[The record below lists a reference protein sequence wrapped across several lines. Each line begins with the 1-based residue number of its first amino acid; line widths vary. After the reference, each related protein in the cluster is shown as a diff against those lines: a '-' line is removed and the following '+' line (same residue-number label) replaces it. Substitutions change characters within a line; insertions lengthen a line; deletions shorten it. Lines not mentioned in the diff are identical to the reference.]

1 MEALVIAPATVPRG
15 IFLVSATGFVAV
27 AVLIVLG
34 AADAVDGAVR
44 EAMLAWASPTIV
56 AWMRIVNHAGE
67 WRVLAPATALLFLVF
82 PRARRR
88 WWVWI
93 ALMATAPL
101 AEGGLKLLIAHP
113 RPEGAAMGFPS
124 GHATAAAA
132 YFGAIAYV
140 ADSLPTR
147 GLRVAVRAL
156 ALVVIALVA
165 VARVVL
171 RAHWP
176 SDALG
181 GIALGLALA
190 SAAALAASAGTRRD
204 EAESRP
210 GAAEAV

>member
-1 MEALVIAPATVPRG
+1 MIAAAAVPRG
-15 IFLVSATGFVAV
+15 IFLVSAAGFVAL
-27 AVLIVLG
+27 AALIVLG
-34 AADAVDGAVR
+34 AANAVDGAVR
-44 EAMLAWASPTIV
+44 DAMLAWASPAIV

-93 ALMATAPL
+93 ALMVTAPL

-113 RPEGAAMGFPS
+113 RPEDVSMGFPS

-132 YFGAIAYV
+132 YFGAVAYV
-140 ADSLPTR
+140 ADSLPSR
-147 GLRVAVRAL
+147 GLCVAVRAL
-156 ALVVIALVA
+156 ALITIALVG

-190 SAAALAASAGTRRD
+190 SAATLAASAGTRRD
-204 EAESRP
+204 EAESRR
-210 GAAEAV
+210 GAADAF